1 MFIRPV
7 GVTVKAANRPAGRPL
22 LRGLLRRAA
31 GAAEWAQAEDSGEAV
46 VEGFGD
52 EYGDEFGGRVGDEF
66 GHRVGDEFGERVEDG
81 EPREESPWEGAP
93 GPAPTAEEEPQPAP
107 AAPALPGS
115 LVAELKQLADLTRE
129 GLLTPEEFSRAKARL
144 LGGGGRGAGS

>member
-52 EYGDEFGGRVGDEF
+52 EYGDEFGERVG
-66 GHRVGDEFGERVEDG
+66 GGGA
-81 EPREESPWEGAP
+81 EPW
-93 GPAPTAEEEPQPAP
+93 EEEPGPGTAAEGATQPAP
-107 AAPALPGS
+107 AETPSAPAPGTPTAPPLPGS
-115 LVAELKQLADLTRE
+115 LVTELTQLADLTRE
-129 GLLTPEEFSRAKARL
+129 GLLTPEEFTQAKARL
-144 LGGGGRGAGS
+144 LGGEGGSVGGGTGAES